1 MKCVGLISLGATN
14 GIGGVVCQSS
24 ARIIP
29 DCLIF
34 VAWKMYCLLIICLL
48 TLEHDGAEM
57 RILQVTAALEWIHS
71 YTRSHLNSQ
80 HQQIG
85 LKMFGDDW

>member
-57 RILQVTAALEWIHS
+57 SHS
-71 YTRSHLNSQ
+71 CSGVESFL
-80 HQQIG
+80 HQISSE
-85 LKMFGDDW
+85 LSTSANWAENVWR